1 MLRQRCIR
9 FSQGPNRPNGC
20 CDQKGMEYR
29 TLALLV
35 VLVIAFAA
43 TTILMPKPASIDDP
57 EWVCPTRG
65 PASAWAC
72 VRKPN

>member
-1 MLRQRCIR
+1 
-9 FSQGPNRPNGC
+9 
-20 CDQKGMEYR
+20 MEYR

-43 TTILMPKPASIDDP
+43 STILMPKPASIDDP
-57 EWVCPTRG
+57 QWECPTHGR
-65 PASAWAC
+65 ASAWAC